1 MPLQSYEMKDSGVEW
16 IGEIPK
22 GWYASRLKFL
32 LQCPL
37 QYGANASGVEY
48 DIKLPRYIRIT
59 DITQDNRLSNTDML
73 SLPIDEASDYI
84 LEDKDILLAR
94 SGATAGKAFLYRSK
108 YGLSAFAGYLIRAK
122 VDNCKVL
129 PEYVYYS
136 TLGTG
141 YDQWKTLIAVQATI
155 PNIGANK
162 YNEYSVPVPSLSEQS
177 AIVEYLDEKCAAIDE
192 IIAEAK
198 ATIDEYKSWKASV
211 IFEAVT
217 KGLNPNAEMKDSGVE
232 WIGRMPKHWPI
243 CKIKYLCSMQAGK
256 NLTSEDIQDS
266 GTYPVYGGNGLR
278 GYYSSYNQN
287 RSCLLVGRQGALCG
301 NVHYVS
307 GKFWA
312 TDHAVVTIP
321 SSLEQ
326 NRHLYYLLVCM
337 NLNQYALNTAA
348 QPGLSVTLIQNL
360 PTLLTPL
367 TEQTAIAAYL
377 DEKCAA
383 IDGVIAEKEAL
394 IGELESYKKSLIFE
408 TVTGKRRVC

>member
-1 MPLQSYEMKDSGVEW
+1 MKDSGVEW
-16 IGEIPK
+16 LGEIPK
-22 GWYASRLKFL
+22 HWQKRRIKTLFTLRSEKNYL
-32 LQCPL
+32 PL
-37 QYGANASGVEY
+37 NQVNLISLYTEKGVIQH
-48 DIKLPRYIRIT
+48 D
-59 DITQDNRLSNTDML
+59 D
-73 SLPIDEASDYI
+73 
-84 LEDKDILLAR
+84 LEDTTGNKASNADGYKKVYENDIIVNIILCWMGAIGR
-94 SGATAGKAFLYRSK
+94 SAYTGVTSPAYDVYIPSKFVNSEFYHYYFRTPGFSGECYKRGRGIMAMRWRTYSDEFRSIEVV
-108 YGLSAFAGYLIRAK
+108 F
-122 VDNCKVL
+122 
-129 PEYVYYS
+129 P
-136 TLGTG
+136 
-141 YDQWKTLIAVQATI
+141 
-155 PNIGANK
+155 P
-162 YNEYSVPVPSLSEQS
+162 LSEQT
-177 AIVEYLDEKCAAIDE
+177 AIASYLDKKCAAIDE

-232 WIGRMPKHWPI
+232 WIGRIPKHWPI

-408 TVTGKRRVC
+408 TVTGKRRVAI